1 MIDKKQGSIF
11 NLYFICFISFLI
23 LLIKIFFEKG
33 RLFIDRLILRNIQ
46 IDLLIYILILFVF
59 LVKLPIIFFH
69 IWLPKAHVEAPIR
82 GSLIL
87 AGVILKLGGY
97 GVYRLIK
104 IIKRVRY
111 IFRENLIC
119 YLYIGGIVIRLVCLV
134 QVDLKSLVAYRSI
147 VHIAR
152 ILRGIFSI
160 RIYGEVGGMFVMI
173 GHGICSS
180 SLFFIVNII
189 YERTL
194 RRNIIINKGAI
205 KIFFGVIIW
214 WFLFCY
220 CNISGP
226 LNLNFMGEVFLL
238 IRIYWYENFIIILNL
253 LFIFFRVIFSLYLFV
268 SIYHGNIY
276 EGIYRVNKIF
286 VREFML
292 IIFYWIPLN
301 IFVILRYL
309 FYLNSLII
317 EQ

>member
-1 MIDKKQGSIF
+1 MI
-11 NLYFICFISFLI
+11 FI
-23 LLIKIFFEKG
+23 
-33 RLFIDRLILRNIQ
+33 
-46 IDLLIYILILFVF
+46 
-59 LVKLPIIFFH
+59 
-69 IWLPKAHVEAPIR
+69 
-82 GSLIL
+82 
-87 AGVILKLGGY
+87 
-97 GVYRLIK
+97 
-104 IIKRVRY
+104 
-111 IFRENLIC
+111 
-119 YLYIGGIVIRLVCLV
+119 
-134 QVDLKSLVAYRSI
+134 
-147 VHIAR
+147 
-152 ILRGIFSI
+152 
-160 RIYGEVGGMFVMI
+160 
-173 GHGICSS
+173 
-180 SLFFIVNII
+180 
-189 YERTL
+189 
-194 RRNIIINKGAI
+194 
-205 KIFFGVIIW
+205 
-214 WFLFCY
+214 CY